1 MTSRNKT
8 EEYPINNRIF
18 FRLFQLG
25 NILQTT
31 STSVL
36 GVTTVQWS
44 VLGAL
49 STEKAA
55 NGISFGELAERLIVS
70 RQNLDGVLGRLEREG
85 YVERTTD
92 LTDRRARLV
101 KLTPRGREFWDSL
114 EQGID
119 RFYQDATADFSLN
132 EQITL
137 VYLFG
142 KLRANLLAMRE
153 KGGVDE

>member
-1 MTSRNKT
+1 MTTKSKT
-8 EEYPINNRIF
+8 EDFAINNRIF

-25 NILQTT
+25 NVLQTT
-31 STSVL
+31 STSIL
-36 GVTTVQWS
+36 GVTTVQWA

-49 STEKAA
+49 SADKAA
-55 NGISFGELAERLIVS
+55 DGISFGELAERLIVS
-70 RQNLDGVLGRLEREG
+70 RQNLDGVLSRLEREG

-101 KLTPRGREFWDSL
+101 KITAKGRKFWSSL

-119 RFYQDATADFSLN
+119 NFYQDATADFSLN

-137 VYLFG
+137 AYLSS

-153 KGGVDE
+153 KGGLEE